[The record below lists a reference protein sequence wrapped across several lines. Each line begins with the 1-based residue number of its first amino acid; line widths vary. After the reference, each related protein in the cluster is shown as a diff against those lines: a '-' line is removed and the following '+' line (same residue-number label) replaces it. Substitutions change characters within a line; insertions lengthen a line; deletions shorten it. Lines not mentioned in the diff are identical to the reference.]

1 MRMGPGLSEATA
13 NAFGSPMEPNGAL
26 RPAEACLRNGKI
38 AHLLLQKAGT
48 SQWVSEESYDTQRES
63 LFLQKLAAIPI

>member
-1 MRMGPGLSEATA
+1 MVLLDQQRRAYG
-13 NAFGSPMEPNGAL
+13 
-26 RPAEACLRNGKI
+26 NGKI
-38 AHLLLQKAGT
+38 PHLLLQKAGT